1 MPARGRADAV
11 AIGVDVQEIGP
22 SVRGRAL
29 GALDR
34 AFELVRLFH
43 HLALDAKRLGGLG
56 VVDVGAAEIAGH
68 VAAGLELPAAVM
80 PDAVAL
86 VVVAVIVEHDVDD
99 RRLVAR
105 LGPQR
110 LRAGEAEAAVA
121 DDGNHGHIRP
131 RELGAERR
139 RQAPSQHVR
148 TGADVVLVSAAEGQE
163 RVDGLAGIDVA
174 DVAGVLLEGAF
185 ELEPDAL
192 EAHGGALRIFAR
204 DALAELPHLRAVGAG
219 AAGALLGDLLE
230 PRGRREVADRRREV
244 GGREPHIGDHA
255 EIDRAA
261 AGKARG
267 IETERDQSVP
277 CWRGTSWL
285 RRRRSSAGSWPRA
298 ACARPWRYRP
308 CRDGCA
314 WARRIWP
321 GPRWRRLPLRAAC
334 WSAARGRPDRR
345 ATSTRTSC
353 RGGRFPESMTSS
365 SPPSTIL
372 LWAGS

>member
-1 MPARGRADAV
+1 MPQRSYMLATTVSQSRFCRLTTVTRSRLWQTAQRVSTSSLPGPLGSAAAV
-11 AIGVDVQEIGP
+11 TSP
-22 SVRGRAL
+22 STPKA
-29 GALDR
+29 
-34 AFELVRLFH
+34 
-43 HLALDAKRLGGLG
+43 G

-80 PDAVAL
+80 PDAVAF

-121 DDGNHGHIRP
+121 DDRDHGHVWP
-131 RELGAERR
+131 CELGAERR
-139 RQAPSQHVR
+139 RQAPSQDVR

-219 AAGALLGDLLE
+219 AGGALLGDLLE
-230 PRGRREVADRRREV
+230 PRGCRQLADRRREI
-244 GGREPHIGDHA
+244 GGCEPHIGHHA
-255 EIDRAA
+255 EVDRPA
-261 AGKARG
+261 AGETRG
-267 IETERDQSVP
+267 IEADRDQLRP
-277 CWRGTSWL
+277 GRGALAVTVAEVQQHVDL
-285 RRRRSSAGSWPRA
+285 AGVA
-298 ACARPWRYRP
+298 HVAQ
-308 CRDGCA
+308 
-314 WARRIWP
+314 
-321 GPRWRRLPLRAAC
+321 L
-334 WSAARGRPDRR
+334 RPDIERM
-345 ATSTRTSC
+345 A
-353 RGGRFPESMTSS
+353 GRERLRPE
-365 SPPSTIL
+365 
-372 LWAGS
+372 AE